1 MGGWPPGA
9 FVKPILF
16 ELMGLKVHS
25 YLVFMVLGYV
35 VALGLLLGVTKWA
48 PKEEG
53 QGLSWP
59 QVWDLF
65 VVMVVSSVFGAKLGH
80 VLFEAAGHDGV
91 DNLFE
96 LLKADPWHWA
106 RLSEGGYV
114 WYGGMIGA
122 LSVAV
127 VVPISLPP
135 CLSLGENSVPQS
147 ATDVTLIARIQTAFG
162 SMRNGRKRESRLNC
176 FTWSTFKPT
185 RMATNTLGSATCIVH
200 G

>member
-1 MGGWPPGA
+1 M
-9 FVKPILF
+9 KPILF

-25 YLVFMVLGYV
+25 YLVFMILGYV
-35 VALGLLLGVTKWA
+35 AALGLLLGVTKWT

-80 VLFEAAGHDGV
+80 VLFEAAGHEGV
-91 DNLFE
+91 DNLVE
-96 LLKADPWHWA
+96 LLQADPWHWA

-127 VVPISLPP
+127 VYFRRRPP
-135 CLSLGENSVPQS
+135 FDGLAVRRCFCPG
-147 ATDVTLIARIQTAFG
+147 DHDRGFG
-162 SMRNGRKRESRLNC
+162 GPYGMLHGGLLLRRCGAGVGMVHSFSR
-176 FTWSTFKPT
+176 TT
-185 RMATNTLGSATCIVH
+185 GSRSSYPVVR
-200 G
+200 